1 MTFINDLS
9 PVLIH
14 IGPVTIRWYGVLLS
28 SGIISY
34 YFISKWIFR
43 KEGYPLS
50 DLDGII
56 IYLFWG
62 LIIGARLGEVIFYEP
77 SFYFSNPVEILKI
90 WNGGL
95 SSHGASLG
103 LFTSYIIWTRTH
115 RASFTKYVDALVIGM
130 PVTAAFVRT
139 GNFFNS
145 EIVGK
150 PVGDNYYDSWGVVFR
165 RLGEDFPRHPAQLYE
180 AVLSI
185 AVFFVLFLTYR
196 RYYRKTPRM
205 FFFFLFM
212 GLYFSGRFII
222 EFWKDLHGLPGW
234 FPLSTGQVLSIVPVM
249 ISAGYFLI
257 ASGLSRRN

>member
-77 SFYFSNPVEILKI
+77 HF
-90 WNGGL
+90 
-95 SSHGASLG
+95 
-103 LFTSYIIWTRTH
+103 
-115 RASFTKYVDALVIGM
+115 
-130 PVTAAFVRT
+130 
-139 GNFFNS
+139 
-145 EIVGK
+145 
-150 PVGDNYYDSWGVVFR
+150 
-165 RLGEDFPRHPAQLYE
+165 
-180 AVLSI
+180 
-185 AVFFVLFLTYR
+185 
-196 RYYRKTPRM
+196 
-205 FFFFLFM
+205 
-212 GLYFSGRFII
+212 
-222 EFWKDLHGLPGW
+222 
-234 FPLSTGQVLSIVPVM
+234 
-249 ISAGYFLI
+249 ISAILLK
-257 ASGLSRRN
+257 S